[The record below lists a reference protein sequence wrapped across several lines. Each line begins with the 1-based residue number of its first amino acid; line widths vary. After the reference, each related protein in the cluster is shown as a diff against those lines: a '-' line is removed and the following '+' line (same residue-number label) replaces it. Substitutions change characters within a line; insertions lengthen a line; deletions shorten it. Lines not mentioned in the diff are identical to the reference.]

1 MANNRSVRMLSAMGG
16 ASTSRV
22 LNLHRIAL
30 DHAADEEFQQ
40 KPLFASP
47 ILNRSFVLKHRTRA
61 DEASLF
67 AAPRAMAT
75 KIIIPID
82 NDDLSVGGYG
92 MFVEERGYHE
102 MLRTAGHYTG
112 DALDRDMAVLKRI
125 NALPS
130 LDPFLLREHLRMHDI
145 EVASC
150 YFAIS
155 QGDQQRMQEF
165 AEQELSRLVTLAS
178 GESGTSRF
186 VTAMLSNQVSDKL
199 DPLRET
205 LNLSAD
211 EFREGV
217 FSWRGF
223 LYYKWSMADFWPEVM
238 KVLREINA
246 FEPCGVA
253 TSEQKAF
260 FAGARRSIIES
271 VRDNG
276 GAVTKSLQVYDRA
289 YRELVANQSPMI
301 FREFFLAAPIMF
313 LEMGEKL
320 GAISHVVNLWQHRLT
335 SGTRTPIDAD
345 ELSAILLNFMSGFG
359 ERPTDAGGRRAGSRA

>member
-1 MANNRSVRMLSAMGG
+1 MANNRSVRMLTAMGG

-30 DHAADEEFQQ
+30 DHAADQEFQN
-40 KPLFASP
+40 KPLFVSP
-47 ILNRSFVLKHRTRA
+47 ILNRSFVIKHRTRA
-61 DEASLF
+61 DEANLF

-92 MFVEERGYHE
+92 MFVEERGYGE
-102 MLRTAGHYTG
+102 MLRNAGRYSS
-112 DALDRDMAVLKRI
+112 DALERDMAVLRRI

-165 AEQELSRLVTLAS
+165 AERELSRLVSLAS

-186 VTAMLSNQVSDKL
+186 VSAMLSSQVSDKL

-205 LNLSAD
+205 LNLSSE

-217 FSWRGF
+217 FGWRGF
-223 LYYKWSMADFWPEVM
+223 LYYKWSMNDFWPEVM
-238 KVLREINA
+238 KVLREVNA
-246 FEPCGVA
+246 FEPCSAA
-253 TSEQKAF
+253 TPEQKAF
-260 FAGARRSIIES
+260 FAGARRGIIEA

-276 GAVTKSLQVYDRA
+276 AAVTKSLEVYDRA
-289 YRELVANQSPMI
+289 YGELVANQSPMI
-301 FREFFLAAPIMF
+301 FRDFFLAAPVMF

-320 GAISHVVNLWQHRLT
+320 GAISHVVSLWRHRLT

-345 ELSAILLNFMSGFG
+345 ELSAIFVNFMGGFG
-359 ERPTDAGGRRAGSRA
+359 ERPGQAAAGRQWA